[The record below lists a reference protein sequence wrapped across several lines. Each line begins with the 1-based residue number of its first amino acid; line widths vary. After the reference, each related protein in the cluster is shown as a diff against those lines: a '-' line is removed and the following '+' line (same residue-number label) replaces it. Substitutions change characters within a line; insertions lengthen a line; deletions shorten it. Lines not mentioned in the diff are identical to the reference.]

1 MKAVLVASY
10 FTVLSL
16 QVQPFFCIPI
26 SLVSGGKRMKNLTS
40 RWTLEGTT
48 QAMSTWTRRRSTR
61 GRRRKGGSTTATGW
75 WEARS
80 AAPGSPKSSGEK
92 NLVRAFPFVVGWNQH
107 GFPNQMSCSGEIQ
120 EISDQITFLWNG
132 FHTKLLS
139 QSNQIHMLWLFW
151 SKLCSKV
158 LSKISDPSFTELR

>member
-1 MKAVLVASY
+1 M
-10 FTVLSL
+10 
-16 QVQPFFCIPI
+16 
-26 SLVSGGKRMKNLTS
+26 
-40 RWTLEGTT
+40 
-48 QAMSTWTRRRSTR
+48 
-61 GRRRKGGSTTATGW
+61 
-75 WEARS
+75 
-80 AAPGSPKSSGEK
+80 
-92 NLVRAFPFVVGWNQH
+92 VGWNQH

-158 LSKISDPSFTELR
+158 LSKISDPSFTELRQPHHPHLLPLCCPLQQHLDPLLQGQGQGGSRQGWKKNFLPLSRLISTDMSVWRQRNEMRSIR

>member
-1 MKAVLVASY
+1 MDLAIVMKAVLVASY
-10 FTVLSL
+10 FTALSL
-16 QVQPFFCIPI
+16 QVEHFLHPT
-26 SLVSGGKRMKNLTS
+26 KNLT
-40 RWTLEGTT
+40 RWTLEVRPR
-48 QAMSTWTRRRSTR
+48 AMSTWTRRRLTQ
-61 GRRRKGGSTTATGW
+61 GLTRRKGWTTATGW

-80 AAPGSPKSSGEK
+80 ATPGSPKSSGEK
-92 NLVRAFPFVVGWNQH
+92 NLVRVFPFVVGWNQH

-158 LSKISDPSFTELR
+158 LLKTSDPSFTELR